1 MEVGSNRSRASCS
14 IRRPVHPPP
23 PPPLKQRLGINEL
36 EEKSAPQ
43 ELNPLKNLDSHT
55 ASSKQNAPLRRAPP
69 PPLPRASQIS
79 LINCVLPSQPLNRPT
94 NGSLPTP
101 PLVRS
106 TLSVSRSISAMQMK
120 TSAPVSVVR
129 PYNFPPLPSPPSFIP
144 EVESLEIFPV
154 KPAPDSSPESGSLFD
169 SFKDPAQDKLC
180 SSSPSF
186 LDELQQVFPLLRQE
200 SKALTS
206 HPRCASSKCNRDDQI
221 ESNSECETSYEQ
233 DCFPTTERIADR
245 SKSTSSP
252 IKVIS
257 QPPLPCPPPP
267 VITTLQRRA
276 SVPVMSQTN
285 PPRKPTT
292 SEKPVVSHPQLLR
305 NSSFNTSNA
314 LIVQKDLKHRKA
326 PIRPVFKSS
335 SLKELRRNEVGGS
348 ATLPPPPA
356 PLQRPPL
363 PPRPQKF
370 LMPAVPPPPPRRRES
385 LFLEELKHQG
395 TTISS
400 FEKRFLSRFHPEE
413 DLPPPEPPSPL

>member
-1 MEVGSNRSRASCS
+1 MEVGNNSFRVSCS
-14 IRRPVHPPP
+14 IRRPIHPPPPP
-23 PPPLKQRLGINEL
+23 PPPLKQRLGIIEL
-36 EEKSAPQ
+36 EEKSAPK
-43 ELNPLKNLDSHT
+43 EPDPLKNLDSQT
-55 ASSKQNAPLRRAPP
+55 ASTKQNAPLRRAPP
-69 PPLPRASQIS
+69 PPLPKDPPFS
-79 LINCVLPSQPLNRPT
+79 LINGALPSQPQSGPT
-94 NGSLPTP
+94 NGAPLARSSL
-101 PLVRS
+101 L
-106 TLSVSRSISAMQMK
+106 VSRSISAMQMK

-206 HPRCASSKCNRDDQI
+206 HPRCASSKCNKDDLI
-221 ESNSECETSYEQ
+221 ESNSECETSCEQ
-233 DCFPTTERIADR
+233 DCFPTTARIADH